1 MYSRFFMLILSWHR
15 VTLSNY
21 RYISIN
27 DQTWCSRNTAFLKT
41 WKNGDLPKRVPFCK
55 SNDRDFVISVNS
67 GFCEVPSNGI
77 ATSRWTFC
85 TSLTHFFHPSPVSNL
100 GFSGFVLHGL
110 VWKSG
115 IPFYPLPGHWRG
127 IPHLQINPFRS
138 YGCLL
143 IEERHEKHI
152 SRVYRHC
159 WRNELIFQYFQHV
172 HPVYHNFSV
181 FSPINIT
188 IISPLFSTNDIFFTA
203 NDGGKLPW
211 LEEGDEGAVKFL
223 GISGFNGDFMG
234 I

>member
-1 MYSRFFMLILSWHR
+1 M
-15 VTLSNY
+15 
-21 RYISIN
+21 SIN

-127 IPHLQINPFRS
+127 IPHFLDTSISLYSLYCVDGRGHS
-138 YGCLL
+138 SS
-143 IEERHEKHI
+143 EVEKQDWLHTI
-152 SRVYRHC
+152 A
-159 WRNELIFQYFQHV
+159 
-172 HPVYHNFSV
+172 
-181 FSPINIT
+181 T
-188 IISPLFSTNDIFFTA
+188 IISGAWTA
-203 NDGGKLPW
+203 SDQRVLGMVPNMWNVPMHTDGHCVKCKNVGPKKWYHVPSDKL
-211 LEEGDEGAVKFL
+211 A
-223 GISGFNGDFMG
+223 
-234 I
+234 

>member
-1 MYSRFFMLILSWHR
+1 MKILHI
-15 VTLSNY
+15 T
-21 RYISIN
+21 
-27 DQTWCSRNTAFLKT
+27 D
-41 WKNGDLPKRVPFCK
+41 P
-55 SNDRDFVISVNS
+55 
-67 GFCEVPSNGI
+67 
-77 ATSRWTFC
+77 C
-85 TSLTHFFHPSPVSNL
+85 TIHPSPVSNL

-143 IEERHEKHI
+143 IEEKHEKHV

-159 WRNELIFQYFQHV
+159 WRNELIFQYVQHV

-188 IISPLFSTNDIFFTA
+188 IISPLFSTNDIFFH
-203 NDGGKLPW
+203 GKRRRKVALTWGRRWRCREVSRNFRISWGFPW
-211 LEEGDEGAVKFL
+211 CLNQKKIWFFTGLMD
-223 GISGFNGDFMG
+223 
-234 I
+234 

>member
-1 MYSRFFMLILSWHR
+1 MIWILWSAWP
-15 VTLSNY
+15 V
-21 RYISIN
+21 
-27 DQTWCSRNTAFLKT
+27 
-41 WKNGDLPKRVPFCK
+41 
-55 SNDRDFVISVNS
+55 DFVRYPAM
-67 GFCEVPSNGI
+67 GLQPADE
-77 ATSRWTFC
+77 
-85 TSLTHFFHPSPVSNL
+85 HFAHHWPIFSIHPSPVSNL

-127 IPHLQINPFRS
+127 IPHLQIDPFRS

-143 IEERHEKHI
+143 IEEKHEKHI

-188 IISPLFSTNDIFFTA
+188 IISPLFSTNDIFFH
-203 NDGGKLPW
+203 GKRRRKVALTW
-211 LEEGDEGAVKFL
+211 GRRWRCR
-223 GISGFNGDFMG
+223 
-234 I
+234 